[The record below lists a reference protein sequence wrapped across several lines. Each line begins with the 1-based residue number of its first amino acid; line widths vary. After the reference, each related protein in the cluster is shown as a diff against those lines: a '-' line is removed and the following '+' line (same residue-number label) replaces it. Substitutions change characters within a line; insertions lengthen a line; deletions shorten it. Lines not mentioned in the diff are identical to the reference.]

1 MATPQE
7 IVRMSRLLEVEDLSF
22 QLQLKDAVSILYVLL
37 SVSSEDFSCLL
48 PIPYKLFSVYRGLQ
62 IQA

>member
-1 MATPQE
+1 MATLQE

-22 QLQLKDAVSILYVLL
+22 QLQLKDAVSILYILL
-37 SVSSEDFSCLL
+37 SFSSENFSRLL

-62 IQA
+62 IQT